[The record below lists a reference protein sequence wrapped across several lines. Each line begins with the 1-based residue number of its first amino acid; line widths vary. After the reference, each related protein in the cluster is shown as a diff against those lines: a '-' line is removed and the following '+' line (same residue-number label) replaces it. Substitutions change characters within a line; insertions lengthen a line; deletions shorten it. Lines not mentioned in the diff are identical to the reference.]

1 MKTAAMICSKVMK
14 SVAEKELRRDA
25 NSTTC
30 YAIYQPKA
38 PSSLAKFKD
47 KRNDFSNIK
56 KNCK

>member
-1 MKTAAMICSKVMK
+1 MKTAVMICSKVVK

-38 PSSLAKFKD
+38 PSSLVKFKD
-47 KRNDFSNIK
+47 KRNDYSNIR

>member
-1 MKTAAMICSKVMK
+1 MKTVAIFCSKVVK

-30 YAIYQPKA
+30 FAIYQPKA
-38 PSSLAKFKD
+38 PSSLIRFKD
-47 KRNDFSNIK
+47 KRNDYSDFK